1 MRAKTLLPSLDSLIG
16 GIDRLFN
23 ACRQGRPGG
32 GRLGLC
38 GLSGG
43 GARTWSGRSRTA
55 WPRSTV
61 CQCE

>member
-1 MRAKTLLPSLDSLIG
+1 MRAKILLPSHDPLIG

-38 GLSGG
+38 ELPGE
-43 GARTWSGRSRTA
+43 GART
-55 WPRSTV
+55 
-61 CQCE
+61 